1 MSTVSTSPRATEDS
15 VTPRRHSLTEGQK
28 PRWTWMAVAAAAAV
42 VAAGLTVLLSG
53 AFNVVGFVI
62 IAAILYIVGLY
73 VATRVMENRRRAAD
87 GLCRNLVWLAFLVAL
102 VPLVS
107 VLWSVLS
114 AGLPT
119 LIANP
124 QIMAYDM
131 KGITGIDDSA
141 WVEDGKPAGGL
152 AGGFGHAL
160 IGTVLITLIAT
171 LISVPIGMLTSIYLV
186 EYSRGGWFSRAI
198 VFFVDVMTGIP
209 SIVAGL
215 FAYAAITWVLT
226 LVTGSNSTALQSVQ
240 MGLTAAIALS
250 VLMIPVVVRSTEEML
265 RVVPNELREG
275 AYALGVRKWQTI
287 AKVVLPT
294 AISGIASGVTLAI
307 ARVAGETAPIL
318 VTAGFATSINWNP
331 FDNWMTALPVYIY
344 RQLVAPTSPTAA
356 DPSTARAWAAA
367 LLLVTIVMLLN
378 LAARFI
384 AKAFAPKK
392 GR

>member
-28 PRWTWMAVAAAAAV
+28 PGWTWMAVAAAAAV

-62 IAAILYIVGLY
+62 IAAILYIAGLY

-160 IGTVLITLIAT
+160 IGTVVITIIAT

-226 LVTGSNSTALQSVQ
+226 LVTGSKSTALQSVQ

-250 VLMIPVVVRSTEEML
+250 VLMIPVVVLSL
-265 RVVPNELREG
+265 
-275 AYALGVRKWQTI
+275 I
-287 AKVVLPT
+287 H
-294 AISGIASGVTLAI
+294 I
-307 ARVAGETAPIL
+307 
-318 VTAGFATSINWNP
+318 
-331 FDNWMTALPVYIY
+331 
-344 RQLVAPTSPTAA
+344 
-356 DPSTARAWAAA
+356 
-367 LLLVTIVMLLN
+367 
-378 LAARFI
+378 
-384 AKAFAPKK
+384 
-392 GR
+392 

>member
-28 PRWTWMAVAAAAAV
+28 PGWTWMAVAAAAAV

-62 IAAILYIVGLY
+62 IAAILYIAGLY

-160 IGTVLITLIAT
+160 IGTVVITIIAT

-215 FAYAAITWVLT
+215 FAYALFVVFFGEGVRMGIG
-226 LVTGSNSTALQSVQ
+226 GSV
-240 MGLTAAIALS
+240 ALS
-250 VLMIPVVVRSTEEML
+250 VLMIPVVVRSCEEML
-265 RVVPNELREG
+265 KLVPNELRE
-275 AYALGVRKWQTI
+275 ASYALGVPKWRTI
-287 AKVVLPT
+287 TKVVLPT
-294 AISGIASGVTLAI
+294 ALAGIVTGITLAI
-307 ARVAGETAPIL
+307 ARVIGETAPLLII
-318 VTAGFATSINWNP
+318 AGMTDSVNFNLFDGRMATLPVFAYTSIRNP
-331 FDNWMTALPVYIY
+331 GVPPEFALE
-344 RQLVAPTSPTAA
+344 
-356 DPSTARAWAAA
+356 RAWGAA
-367 LLLVTIVMLLN
+367 LVLLIIVMLLN
-378 LAARFI
+378 LAARLVSYF
-384 AKAFAPKK
+384 FSPK
-392 GR
+392 GER

>member
-28 PRWTWMAVAAAAAV
+28 PGWTWMAVAAAAAV

-62 IAAILYIVGLY
+62 IAAILYIAGLY

-160 IGTVLITLIAT
+160 IGTVVITIIAT

-186 EYSRGGWFSRAI
+186 EY
-198 VFFVDVMTGIP
+198 
-209 SIVAGL
+209 
-215 FAYAAITWVLT
+215 
-226 LVTGSNSTALQSVQ
+226 
-240 MGLTAAIALS
+240 LS
-250 VLMIPVVVRSTEEML
+250 LIHISEPTRRS
-265 RVVPNELREG
+265 
-275 AYALGVRKWQTI
+275 
-287 AKVVLPT
+287 
-294 AISGIASGVTLAI
+294 
-307 ARVAGETAPIL
+307 
-318 VTAGFATSINWNP
+318 
-331 FDNWMTALPVYIY
+331 
-344 RQLVAPTSPTAA
+344 
-356 DPSTARAWAAA
+356 
-367 LLLVTIVMLLN
+367 
-378 LAARFI
+378 
-384 AKAFAPKK
+384 
-392 GR
+392 